1 MDGGALLL
9 SVFLILT
16 VLGFAGGDIYVQL
29 SPHSGR
35 AAVPLRVSAAVKCQF
50 SVPPLFFALPP
61 VSMSRLRL

>member
-1 MDGGALLL
+1 ML

-16 VLGFAGGDIYVQL
+16 VLGFAVGDIYVQL